1 MMIEQQHSAKNE
13 IPLFRVFIAPNAT
26 EITGKTLHSGFI
38 TQGPKVDAFERKFK
52 DYLEN
57 PYTLALNSATSA
69 HHLALHL
76 LKKPAGPNWPGLQ
89 KGDEILSTALTCIAT
104 NFPILANGFKI
115 KWVDVDPA
123 TGNMD
128 VRDLQRKITKNTKV
142 IVFVHWGGT
151 PADLDG
157 VRKVQDYAESIFGFR
172 PAVIEDAAHAMG
184 AEYHGIKIGA
194 LDRGNI
200 VTFSLQAIKHIT
212 TSDGGL
218 LCLPSEELYERAKL
232 LRWYGIDRKKRNNH
246 KNKDFR
252 LESDVKEYGFKFHM
266 NDWNASLGLAN
277 FPFLGKNLARHR
289 ANARFYD
296 ENLRNTN
303 GIRLIYPPNGALSSY
318 WVYSLFV
325 ENNKP
330 DFMEYMKNKGV
341 FVSQVHARN
350 DTHSVCAPFRAHLPN
365 LDDVERKLVAIPCG
379 WWVTNDQREYIAY
392 SIQFFFRHHDKKNSI
407 SISRKWTI
415 SYGEETTNKVSIPR
429 HVSRRKIIITGGC
442 GFIGHHVVE
451 HFSRTTDC
459 DLVVIDKL
467 SYASL
472 GYDRLRD
479 TGVIDRVQV
488 FATDLVNG
496 IPEGVVY
503 ELGNR
508 IEFIVHMAAE
518 THVDNSI
525 KDPVPF
531 IRNNV
536 ESTISILEYTRNLL
550 KSGCDLKRFFYFSTD
565 EVYGPAL
572 GTTVF
577 DEWDRH
583 KPTNPYSAS
592 KSAAENICISYEN
605 TYKIPLMIVNVMNA
619 FGERQHP
626 EKFIPKCIRKI
637 LAGETVHVH
646 SYPDKRRAGTRFYI
660 HARNI
665 AAAVGFLLE
674 KGSVGEKYNITGE
687 KEVDNLELATFIA
700 KVCQKPLI
708 YEMVNHHADRPGHD
722 LRYGLSGAKMAK
734 MGWVPP
740 YGFEASLTKSI
751 KWTLQNRHWL
761 ELKRWAEDPNIYEGI
776 APEDIGKVFDQTIST
791 SNTKKEL
798 ALKKKKNERLSKL

>member
-1 MMIEQQHSAKNE
+1 MSSSSPNKEHEIQ
-13 IPLFRVFIAPNAT
+13 IPLFKVFVAPEAAKET
-26 EITGKTLHSGFI
+26 AKTLHSGFI
-38 TQGPKVDAFERKFK
+38 TQGPKVEELEIEFSK
-52 DYLEN
+52 YLEN
-57 PYTLALNSATSA
+57 PYTLTLNSATSA

-76 LKKPAGPNWPGLQ
+76 LKKPLGQWPGLNQ
-89 KGDEILSTALTCIAT
+89 GDEILSTALTCTAT

-115 KWVDVDPA
+115 KWVDVDPN
-123 TGNMD
+123 TLNMC
-128 VRDLQRKITKNTKV
+128 VEDLKRKVTKNTKV

-151 PADLDG
+151 PMDLNG
-157 VRKVQDYAESIFGFR
+157 VKKVQDYAEREFGFR
-172 PAVIEDAAHAMG
+172 PVVIEDAAHAMG
-184 AEYHGIKIGA
+184 AEYRGIKIGA
-194 LDRGNI
+194 LQRGNI
-200 VTFSLQAIKHIT
+200 VTFSLQAIKHLT

-218 LCLPSEELYERAKL
+218 LCLPNKDLYERAKL
-232 LRWYGIDRKKRNNH
+232 LRWYGIDRDKRNY
-246 KNKDFR
+246 KGKDLR
-252 LESDVKEYGFKFHM
+252 LESDVAEYGFKFHM

-277 FPFLGKNLARHR
+277 FPFLATNLSRHR
-289 ANARFYD
+289 DNAYFYN
-296 ENLRNTN
+296 EKLKNIN
-303 GIRLIYPPNGALSSY
+303 GIKLILPPNGALSSY
-318 WVYSLFV
+318 WVYSMLIDDKLEFI
-325 ENNKP
+325 E
-330 DFMEYMKNKGV
+330 FMKSRGI

-350 DTHSVCAPFRAHLPN
+350 DTHTVLAPFQTHLPK
-365 LDDVERKLVAIPCG
+365 LDTVEKMLVAIPCG
-379 WWVTNDQREYIAY
+379 WWVTNEQREYVVKSVHEFY
-392 SIQFFFRHHDKKNSI
+392 SSSSAIFA
-407 SISRKWTI
+407 RKLTA
-415 SYGEETTNKVSIPR
+415 SSTSQGEVTKSLTTKITSSVPR
-429 HVSRRKIIITGGC
+429 HVARRKIIITGGC

-479 TGVIDRVQV
+479 TGVLDRVKV

-496 IPEGVVY
+496 IPEGVAY

-531 IRNNV
+531 MRNNV
-536 ESTISILEYTRNLL
+536 ESTVSILEYTRVLL
-550 KSGCDLKRFFYFSTD
+550 KNGCDLKSFFYFSTD
-565 EVYGPAL
+565 EVFGPAL
-572 GTTVF
+572 GTKMY
-577 DEWDRH
+577 DEWYRH

-626 EKFIPKCIRKI
+626 EKFIPKCIRKV
-637 LAGETVHVH
+637 LVGETVHIH
-646 SYPDKRRAGTRFYI
+646 SYPDKQRAGTRFYI

-665 AAAVGFLLE
+665 AAAVGFLLI
-674 KGSVGEKYNITGE
+674 KGSIGEKYNITGE

-700 KVCQKPLI
+700 RICEKPLI

-740 YGFEASLTKSI
+740 FGFEQSLTKCI
-751 KWTLQNRHWL
+751 KWTLENRHWL
-761 ELKRWAEDPNIYEGI
+761 ELKRWAEDPNTYEGI
-776 APEDIGKVFDQTIST
+776 SPEEIGTVVDQTS
-791 SNTKKEL
+791 S
-798 ALKKKKNERLSKL
+798 RVSKL

>member
-76 LKKPAGPNWPGLQ
+76 LKKPAGPKWPGLQ
-89 KGDEILSTALTCIAT
+89 KGDEILSTALTCTAT

-379 WWVTNDQREYIAY
+379 WWVTNDQREYIAH

-761 ELKRWAEDPNIYEGI
+761 ELKSWAEDPNIYEGI
-776 APEDIGKVFDQTIST
+776 APEDIGKVFDPTVFT

>member
-89 KGDEILSTALTCIAT
+89 KGDEILSTALTCTAT

-296 ENLRNTN
+296 ENLKNTN

-379 WWVTNDQREYIAY
+379 WWVTNDQREYIAH

-550 KSGCDLKRFFYFSTD
+550 KSGCDLKSFFYFSTD
-565 EVYGPAL
+565 EVFGPAL
-572 GTTVF
+572 GTTMY

-626 EKFIPKCIRKI
+626 EKFIPKCIRKV
-637 LAGETVHVH
+637 LVGETVHIH
-646 SYPDKRRAGTRFYI
+646 SYPDKQRAGTRFYI

-665 AAAVGFLLE
+665 AAAVGFLLI
-674 KGSVGEKYNITGE
+674 KGSIGEKYNITGE
-687 KEVDNLELATFIA
+687 KEVDNLELATFTARI
-700 KVCQKPLI
+700 CEKPLI

-740 YGFEASLTKSI
+740 FGFEQSLTKCI
-751 KWTLQNRHWL
+751 KWTLENRHWL

-776 APEDIGKVFDQTIST
+776 SPEEIGTVVDQTS
-791 SNTKKEL
+791 S
-798 ALKKKKNERLSKL
+798 RVSKL

>member
-1 MMIEQQHSAKNE
+1 MIEQQHSAKNE

-89 KGDEILSTALTCIAT
+89 KGDEILSTALTCTAT

-303 GIRLIYPPNGALSSY
+303 GIRLIYPPNGAVSSY

-379 WWVTNDQREYIAY
+379 WWVTNDQREYIAH

-646 SYPDKRRAGTRFYI
+646 RYPDKRRAGTRFYI

-674 KGSVGEKYNITGE
+674 KGSVGEKFNITGE

-776 APEDIGKVFDQTIST
+776 APEDIGKVFDPTIST

>member
-76 LKKPAGPNWPGLQ
+76 LKKPAGPKWPGLQ
-89 KGDEILSTALTCIAT
+89 KGDEILSTALTCTAT

-296 ENLRNTN
+296 ENLKNTN
-303 GIRLIYPPNGALSSY
+303 GIRLIYPPNGAVSSY

-392 SIQFFFRHHDKKNSI
+392 SIQFFFRHQDKKNSI

-415 SYGEETTNKVSIPR
+415 SYGEETINKVSIPR

-472 GYDRLRD
+472 GYDRLR
-479 TGVIDRVQV
+479 
-488 FATDLVNG
+488 
-496 IPEGVVY
+496 
-503 ELGNR
+503 
-508 IEFIVHMAAE
+508 
-518 THVDNSI
+518 
-525 KDPVPF
+525 
-531 IRNNV
+531 
-536 ESTISILEYTRNLL
+536 
-550 KSGCDLKRFFYFSTD
+550 
-565 EVYGPAL
+565 
-572 GTTVF
+572 
-577 DEWDRH
+577 
-583 KPTNPYSAS
+583 YS
-592 KSAAENICISYEN
+592 ICI
-605 TYKIPLMIVNVMNA
+605 
-619 FGERQHP
+619 
-626 EKFIPKCIRKI
+626 
-637 LAGETVHVH
+637 
-646 SYPDKRRAGTRFYI
+646 
-660 HARNI
+660 
-665 AAAVGFLLE
+665 
-674 KGSVGEKYNITGE
+674 
-687 KEVDNLELATFIA
+687 
-700 KVCQKPLI
+700 
-708 YEMVNHHADRPGHD
+708 
-722 LRYGLSGAKMAK
+722 
-734 MGWVPP
+734 W
-740 YGFEASLTKSI
+740 
-751 KWTLQNRHWL
+751 
-761 ELKRWAEDPNIYEGI
+761 
-776 APEDIGKVFDQTIST
+776 
-791 SNTKKEL
+791 
-798 ALKKKKNERLSKL
+798 

>member
-1 MMIEQQHSAKNE
+1 MNEQQHSAKNE

-89 KGDEILSTALTCIAT
+89 KGDEILSTALTCTAT

-128 VRDLQRKITKNTKV
+128 LSFSSTGAG
-142 IVFVHWGGT
+142 H
-151 PADLDG
+151 PPPPPSDLDG

-246 KNKDFR
+246 KNNDFR

-472 GYDRLRD
+472 EYDRLRD
-479 TGVIDRVQV
+479 TGVIDRVQ
-488 FATDLVNG
+488 
-496 IPEGVVY
+496 
-503 ELGNR
+503 LGNR

-674 KGSVGEKYNITGE
+674 KGS
-687 KEVDNLELATFIA
+687 LATFIA

-734 MGWVPP
+734 MGW
-740 YGFEASLTKSI
+740 
-751 KWTLQNRHWL
+751 NRHWL

-776 APEDIGKVFDQTIST
+776 APEDIGKVFDPTIST

>member
-1 MMIEQQHSAKNE
+1 MNEQQHSAKNE

-89 KGDEILSTALTCIAT
+89 KGDEILSTALTCTAT

-296 ENLRNTN
+296 ENLKNTN

-379 WWVTNDQREYIAY
+379 WWVTNDQREYIAH

-646 SYPDKRRAGTRFYI
+646 SHPDKRRAGTRFYI

-776 APEDIGKVFDQTIST
+776 APEDIGKVFDPTIST

-798 ALKKKKNERLSKL
+798 ALKNKKNERLSKL

>member
-89 KGDEILSTALTCIAT
+89 KGDEILSTALTCTAT

-296 ENLRNTN
+296 ENLKNTN

-379 WWVTNDQREYIAY
+379 WWVTNDQREYIAH

-550 KSGCDLKRFFYFSTD
+550 KSGCDLKSFFYFSTD
-565 EVYGPAL
+565 EVFGPAL
-572 GTTVF
+572 GSTMY

-626 EKFIPKCIRKI
+626 EKFIPKCIRKV
-637 LAGETVHVH
+637 LVGETVHIH
-646 SYPDKRRAGTRFYI
+646 SYPDKQRAGTRFYI

-665 AAAVGFLLE
+665 AAAVGFLLI
-674 KGSVGEKYNITGE
+674 KGSIGEKYNITGE

-700 KVCQKPLI
+700 RICEKPLI

-740 YGFEASLTKSI
+740 FGFEQSLTKCI
-751 KWTLQNRHWL
+751 KWTLENRHWL

-776 APEDIGKVFDQTIST
+776 SPEEIGTVVDQTS
-791 SNTKKEL
+791 S
-798 ALKKKKNERLSKL
+798 RVSKL

>member
-1 MMIEQQHSAKNE
+1 MIEQQHSAKNE

-76 LKKPAGPNWPGLQ
+76 LKKPAGPKWPGLQ
-89 KGDEILSTALTCIAT
+89 KGDEILSTALTCTAT

-232 LRWYGIDRKKRNNH
+232 LRWYGIDREKRNNH

-365 LDDVERKLVAIPCG
+365 LDDVERKLVAIACG
-379 WWVTNDQREYIAY
+379 WWVTNDQREYIAH
-392 SIQFFFRHHDKKNSI
+392 SIQFFFHHHDKKNSI

-776 APEDIGKVFDQTIST
+776 APEDIGKVFDPTIST

>member
-1 MMIEQQHSAKNE
+1 MEE
-13 IPLFRVFIAPNAT
+13 IPLFRVFVSPNASDV
-26 EITGKTLHSGFI
+26 TGKTLHSGYI
-38 TQGPKVDAFERKFK
+38 TQGPRVEEFEKK
-52 DYLEN
+52 LEQYLEN

-76 LKKPAGPNWPGLQ
+76 LKKPSSANKWPGL
-89 KGDEILSTALTCIAT
+89 KEGDEILSTALTCTAT

-115 KWVDVDPA
+115 KWVDVDPR

-128 VRDLQRKITKNTKV
+128 VRDLRKKITKNTKV

-157 VRKVQDYAESIFGFR
+157 VKEVQDYAERAFGFR
-172 PAVIEDAAHAMG
+172 PMVIEDAAHAMG
-184 AEYHGIKIGA
+184 AEYRGVKIGA
-194 LDRGNI
+194 LQRGNI
-200 VTFSLQAIKHIT
+200 ATFSLQAIKHLT
-212 TSDGGL
+212 TSDGGV
-218 LCLPSEELYERAKL
+218 LCLPNEELYERAKL
-232 LRWYGIDRKKRNNH
+232 LRWYGIDREKRNYQ
-246 KNKDFR
+246 KKDFR
-252 LESDVKEYGFKFHM
+252 LESDVAEYGFKFHM

-277 FPFLGKNLARHR
+277 FPFLAQNLERHR
-289 ANARFYD
+289 ANAQFYN
-296 ENLRNTN
+296 ESLKNTN
-303 GIRLIYPPNGALSSY
+303 GIKLIHPPNGANSSY

-325 ENNKP
+325 ENKP
-330 DFMEYMKNKGV
+330 EFIEHMKSKGIV
-341 FVSQVHARN
+341 ASQVHARN

-365 LDDVERKLVAIPCG
+365 LDAVEKELVAIPCG
-379 WWVTNDQREYIAY
+379 WWITDEQREYIVH
-392 SIQFFFRHHDKKNSI
+392 SIRDFFHHRNKNSVA
-407 SISRKWTI
+407 ISRKWTN
-415 SYGEETTNKVSIPR
+415 STNGNSVPR
-429 HVSRRKIIITGGC
+429 HVARRKIIITGGC

-496 IPEGVVY
+496 IPEGVAY

-531 IRNNV
+531 MRNNV
-536 ESTISILEYTRNLL
+536 ESTISILEYTRNLI
-550 KSGCDLKRFFYFSTD
+550 KAGCDLKSFFYFSTD
-565 EVYGPAL
+565 EVFGPAL
-572 GTTVF
+572 GTTMYE
-577 DEWDRH
+577 EWDRH

-626 EKFIPKCIRKI
+626 EKFIPKCTRKV
-637 LAGETVHVH
+637 LAGETVHIH

-665 AAAVGFLLE
+665 AAAVGFLLQ
-674 KGSVGEKYNITGE
+674 KGSIGEKYNITGE
-687 KEVDNLELATFIA
+687 KEVDNLELATFIS
-700 KVCQKPLI
+700 KVCEKPLI
-708 YEMVNHHADRPGHD
+708 YEMVDHHADRPGHD
-722 LRYGLSGAKMAK
+722 LRYGLSGVKMAK

-740 YGFEASLTKSI
+740 YGFEASLTKCI
-751 KWTLQNRHWL
+751 KWTLENRHWL
-761 ELKRWAEDPNIYEGI
+761 ELKRWAEDPNVYEGI
-776 APEDIGKVFDQTIST
+776 SPEEIGQVFDP
-791 SNTKKEL
+791 TKENPTKGN
-798 ALKKKKNERLSKL
+798 ARISKL

>member
-26 EITGKTLHSGFI
+26 EITGKTLHSGYI
-38 TQGPKVDAFERKFK
+38 TQGPEVDAFERKFK

-76 LKKPAGPNWPGLQ
+76 LKKPAGPKWPGLQ
-89 KGDEILSTALTCIAT
+89 KGDEILSTALTCTAT

-232 LRWYGIDRKKRNNH
+232 LRWYGIDREKRNNH

-277 FPFLGKNLARHR
+277 FPFLGRNLARHR

-303 GIRLIYPPNGALSSY
+303 GIRLIYPPNGAVSSY

-379 WWVTNDQREYIAY
+379 WWVTNDQREYIAH
-392 SIQFFFRHHDKKNSI
+392 SIQFFFRHQDKKNSI

-776 APEDIGKVFDQTIST
+776 APEDIGKVFDPTIST